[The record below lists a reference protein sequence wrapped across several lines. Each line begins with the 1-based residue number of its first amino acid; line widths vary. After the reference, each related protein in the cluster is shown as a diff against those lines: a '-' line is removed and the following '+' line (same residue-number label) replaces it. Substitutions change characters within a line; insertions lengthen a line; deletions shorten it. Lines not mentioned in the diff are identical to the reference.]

1 MGKYNKLLRTL
12 SKKGPAHQSVL
23 TKKFSGHLIKELSD
37 LGLVSTSFD
46 MASAPPDIT
55 VSITAAGL
63 NFLWN
68 RRIALWTLLC
78 AIASAVCSISVLL
91 GEFLPPGIQFPR

>member
-1 MGKYNKLLRTL
+1 MAKYNKLLRKL
-12 SKKGPAHQSVL
+12 SRNGPTHQSVL
-23 TKKFSGHLIKELSD
+23 SKKFSGHLIKDLSD
-37 LGLVSTSFD
+37 LGLVSMVSD
-46 MASAPPDIT
+46 RSADPPDIT

-78 AIASAVCSISVLL
+78 AIASAVCSIAVLL